1 MRRAPKVDRNQAE
14 IVDALR
20 AVGARVECLHGVGGG
35 VTDLLVLFRG
45 DLFLLEVKDGA
56 KPPSARRLTP
66 DQFEW
71 HRRWANP
78 NLHVVCNVSDA
89 LQAIGAKIVSDPY

>member
-1 MRRAPKVDRNQAE
+1 MRRAPHVDRNQAE

-45 DLFLLEVKDGA
+45 DLWLLEVKDGD
-56 KPPSARRLTP
+56 KPPSERKLTP
-66 DQFEW
+66 AQVCW
-71 HRRWANP
+71 HREFANP
-78 NLHVVCNVSDA
+78 NLHVVCNVQEA
-89 LQAIGAKIVSDPY
+89 LDAIGAKYEPF

>member
-1 MRRAPKVDRNQAE
+1 MRRAAKVDRNQAE

-45 DLFLLEVKDGA
+45 DLWLLEVKAGD
-56 KPPSARRLTP
+56 KPPSERKLTP
-66 DQFEW
+66 AQVCW
-71 HRRWANP
+71 HREFANP
-78 NLHVVCNVSDA
+78 NLHVVCNVQEA
-89 LQAIGAKIVSDPY
+89 LDAIGAKYEPF